1 MVLHPRQLLALTTAA
16 AVLGSVGL
24 GQRLLSRAES
34 HIEPSE
40 SLAHGSVS
48 PAKLEKEPDASSDPK
63 RGDVRIVVISD
74 LNSAY
79 GSTSY
84 EPEVGLAIALIPDWN
99 PDLVLA
105 GGDMVAGQK
114 KELSNAQ
121 VQAMWNAF
129 DEVVRQPLDAAGIP
143 FGFTIG
149 NHDGSG
155 AKRQGEF
162 WFARDRALASSY
174 WNDVNPD
181 LPFVD
186 RAQFPFYYSFLQ
198 DEVFYLVWD
207 ASTAELGEQQLA
219 WAEGQLA
226 SEVAQGAKARL
237 VIGHLPLYPV
247 AVRRDRPGEFLNN
260 ADQLRQLLED
270 YDVHTY
276 ISGHNHA
283 YYPGEMGELDLLHAG
298 ALGGGPRQLLGSEAE
313 PFKALT
319 VVDLFFEDGASS
331 GDKAQKVYQTYRLP
345 EMTLV
350 DAGTLPE
357 KIVSDYG
364 TVQRQIQQ
372 PEP

>member
-1 MVLHPRQLLALTTAA
+1 MVFQPRQFLALVAAA

-24 GQRLLSRAES
+24 GQQLLGQAEPQV
-34 HIEPSE
+34 EPFEPGTDGRVTPANMASE
-40 SLAHGSVS
+40 PAGSADS
-48 PAKLEKEPDASSDPK
+48 E

-84 EPEVGLAIALIPDWN
+84 EPEVGQAIALIPDWN

-114 KELSNAQ
+114 KELSNGQ

-129 DEVVRQPLDAAGIP
+129 DDVVRQPLDAAGIP

-155 AKRQGEF
+155 AKRQGKF
-162 WFARDRALASSY
+162 WFARDRALASDY
-174 WNDVNPD
+174 WNRVNPD

-186 RAQFPFYYSFLQ
+186 RAQFPFYYSFMQ

-219 WAEGQLA
+219 WVEAQL
-226 SEVAQGAKARL
+226 SSDQAQAAKARL

-260 ADQLRQLLED
+260 SDQLQQLLEK

-283 YYPGEMGELDLLHAG
+283 YYPGQRGELELLYSG

-319 VVDLFFEDGASS
+319 VVDLFLEDEVG
-331 GDKAQKVYQTYRLP
+331 KTRKIYQTFRLP
-345 EMTLV
+345 EMSLV
-350 DAGTLPE
+350 ETGTLPE
-357 KIVSDYG
+357 QIVSEYG
-364 TVQRQIQQ
+364 VVKRQ
-372 PEP
+372 EP

>member
-1 MVLHPRQLLALTTAA
+1 MVQTRQLIAMGAA
-16 AVLGSVGL
+16 IAVLGGLGL
-24 GQRLLSRAES
+24 GQRWLG
-34 HIEPSE
+34 H
-40 SLAHGSVS
+40 
-48 PAKLEKEPDASSDPK
+48 ASSVGESPLFAPADPSGSQVPSSAVEPADPA

-84 EPEVGLAIALIPDWN
+84 EPEVAQAIALIPDWN

-105 GGDMVAGQK
+105 GGDMIAGQK
-114 KELSNAQ
+114 RELSNGQ
-121 VQAMWNAF
+121 VQAMWNSF
-129 DEVVRQPLDAAGIP
+129 EREIRQPLEEAGLP

-155 AKRQGEF
+155 AKRQGRF
-162 WFARDRALASSY
+162 WFERDRALASDY
-174 WNDVNPD
+174 WNGINPD

-207 ASTAELGEQQLA
+207 ASTAELGDQQLA
-219 WAEGQLA
+219 WVESQLS
-226 SEVAQGAKARL
+226 SEVAQEAKARL

-247 AVRRDRPGEFLNN
+247 AVRRDRPGEFLND
-260 ADQLRQLLED
+260 ADQLQQLLEK

-283 YYPGEMGELDLLHAG
+283 YYPGETGQLDLLYSG

-313 PFKALT
+313 PFKTLT
-319 VVDLFFEDGASS
+319 VVDLFLEEQASS
-331 GDKAQKVYQTYRLP
+331 TGKVRKVYQTYRLP

-350 DAGTLPE
+350 DAGTLPGQ
-357 KIVSDYG
+357 IVSEYG
-364 TVQRQIQQ
+364 TVQRQTQQ
-372 PEP
+372 PGL